1 MDHLSLIVIACA
13 AVGAWFHAMRRA
25 KTPFGWKVAGVP
37 AILVLIAYVLLEA
50 LRTRGV
56 WFSGQAEAG
65 WPVIAIMGLGF
76 TVATGGMDERK
87 KHQGQRA

>member
-13 AVGAWFHAMRRA
+13 AVGAWVHAMRRA

-37 AILVLIAYVLLEA
+37 AILVLAAYVLLEA

-65 WPVIAIMGLGF
+65 WPVILVMGLGF
-76 TVATGGMDERK
+76 SAATGAMDEHK
-87 KHQGQRA
+87 KPKGQRA